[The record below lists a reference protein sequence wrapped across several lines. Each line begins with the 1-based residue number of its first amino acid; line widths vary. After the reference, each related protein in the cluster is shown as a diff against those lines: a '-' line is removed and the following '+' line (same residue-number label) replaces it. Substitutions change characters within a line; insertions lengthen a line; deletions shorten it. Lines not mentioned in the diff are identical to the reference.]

1 VPPLPL
7 YLNPNKDRPAQ
18 RPGEG
23 YIMATTTNNNTVSV
37 TYYTDVN
44 PVATADFV
52 FREDCPQA
60 AINTLVYGIQ
70 AQTNYLANHGT
81 RVKGV
86 TKTQARNLATVL
98 IARVNAL
105 GIMGGFQSCPELI
118 SCMTRDID
126 AALLKALTALT

>member
-1 VPPLPL
+1 MPPLPL

-23 YIMATTTNNNTVSV
+23 YIMATTTNNTVSV

-44 PVATADFV
+44 PVVTADFV

-105 GIMGGFQSCPELI
+105 GIMGGFQSCPELM

-126 AALLKALTALT
+126 AALLEALTALT

>member
-1 VPPLPL
+1 MH
-7 YLNPNKDRPAQ
+7 

-23 YIMATTTNNNTVSV
+23 YNMATTTNNIVTV
-37 TYYTDVN
+37 TYYTNTN
-44 PVATADFV
+44 PVVTADFV

-81 RVKGV
+81 RVLAYRDARVKGV
-86 TKTQARNLATVL
+86 TKTQARHMATVL
-98 IARVNAL
+98 IAQVNAL

-118 SCMTRDID
+118 CRMTRDID